1 MAVLLLSGPSHQIC
15 FRSRIRGL
23 CKQLQAPAK
32 ISKWLQVIWFLNLNT
47 VFLMFGCLANSVI
60 VFLQVGICAVY
71 YVFISTH
78 VQEIIEENTSFRASK
93 TSWSLMIFLPVVIVN
108 LLRSLK
114 TIAILSMFGNIAM
127 ISSLIFI
134 MQVCY
139 SSNGG
144 WLAAS
149 RW

>member
-1 MAVLLLSGPSHQIC
+1 
-15 FRSRIRGL
+15 
-23 CKQLQAPAK
+23 
-32 ISKWLQVIWFLNLNT
+32 
-47 VFLMFGCLANSVI
+47 MFGCLANSVI